1 MFSGN
6 KLTSRRE
13 ALGISQSELARR
25 VGINR
30 SSIFNWENG
39 KSQPNQ
45 KNLRLI
51 AEILGVTTEFFESE
65 HEIVE
70 LFLQLDEKSQKKV
83 LDFSKAQLA
92 EKQSLFPYKVY
103 HKLSAGTG
111 TYVPDDYE
119 HEYDTVFSDKK
130 INYDIASWVAGD
142 SMEPQYLNGSVA
154 LIKGTG
160 FDYNGAI
167 YAIVW
172 DGETFIKKVYEEEDG
187 YRLVSLNKKY
197 PDRVAPYDQDVKIV
211 GKVVGNFMPMEY

>member
-1 MFSGN
+1 MFLSS
-6 KLTSRRE
+6 KLVSRRE
-13 ALGISQSELARR
+13 ALGLSQSELARR

-30 SSIFNWENG
+30 SSISNWEKG

-45 KNLRLI
+45 KHLYLI
-51 AEILGVTTEFFESE
+51 AEILDVSVEYFESE

-70 LFLQLDEKSQKKV
+70 VFLQLDEQSQQKV
-83 LDFSKAQLA
+83 LEFSKAQLSD
-92 EKQSLFPYKVY
+92 QQTLYPYKVY

-111 TYVPDDYE
+111 TFVPDDYQY
-119 HEYDTVFSDKK
+119 EYDTVFFDRK
-130 INYDIASWVAGD
+130 INYDIASWISGD

-172 DGETFIKKVYEEEDG
+172 EGETYIKKVYEEQEG

-211 GKVVGNFMPMEY
+211 GKVVGNFVPMEY